1 MYKQDM
7 TGVQFSV
14 STVLEMPLCGVSEN
28 GSMNNRKIQTPGFLQ
43 MVLEK
48 SKSMSIAKSRK

>member
-28 GSMNNRKIQTPGFLQ
+28 GSMNNRKFRRPGFLQ
-43 MVLEK
+43 MV
-48 SKSMSIAKSRK
+48 

>member
-1 MYKQDM
+1 MYKHDM

-28 GSMNNRKIQTPGFLQ
+28 GSMDKRKIQRPGFLQ
-43 MVLEK
+43 MV
-48 SKSMSIAKSRK
+48 